1 MRYSLRRI
9 YYTAGVVNIITK
21 WADSAMKK
29 TSGTRKRILDIAQAN
44 VLSKGFSATSIE
56 EIVAEAEITKGGFFY
71 HFPDKNSLVRAL
83 VERYI
88 EDENVLFD
96 NLEQQARELT
106 DDPLQ
111 TYLVGLK
118 LLEQVLRDLP
128 KGHPGC
134 LIAAAAYQER
144 LFDQGV
150 RDVSKHAVLGWRA
163 RFQQMLE
170 EIAEVYP
177 LRDDVAL
184 EDVSDMLSAAIDG
197 GLVLARTLNEP
208 DAVVRQVRLYRSY
221 VKLLFQKPPQ

>member
-1 MRYSLRRI
+1 
-9 YYTAGVVNIITK
+9 
-21 WADSAMKK
+21 MKK